1 MSAGRA
7 ARGPYVPGYTLTG
20 VSRITWALFA
30 LRVTHGRDA
39 WGMLFGF
46 GFEIQR
52 SRLKVQGFKV

>member
-1 MSAGRA
+1 M
-7 ARGPYVPGYTLTG
+7 PGYTLTG

-52 SRLKVQGFKV
+52 SRLKVQGFKGLRFRV